1 MNTKDFLKEHA
12 VYQIYPISFKDS
24 NQDGKG
30 DLKGI
35 TSKLDYLH
43 DIGIRIIWLSPRS
56 TRDGAIRRVLWG
68 LKPLSE

>member
-1 MNTKDFLKEHA
+1 MTHTKDFLKEHA

-35 TSKLDYLH
+35 TSKPPSF
-43 DIGIRIIWLSPRS
+43 GR
-56 TRDGAIRRVLWG
+56 
-68 LKPLSE
+68 